1 MLIAIDGVPP
11 CMQTNPVLAALLPFG
26 SASDGVWQQHVAWVD
41 ATNLGGGAAAIVC
54 IIGLYTV
61 PSACVMMADTLVD
74 SYLLLERILYGFLY
88 GRGLYVNELHASA
101 HYGALSCPHRYGR
114 GLYVNELMAKK
125 FSLLGC
131 VALLIASAV
140 QVRPLMA
147 SNGLYQPLMASHGL
161 G

>member
-1 MLIAIDGVPP
+1 
-11 CMQTNPVLAALLPFG
+11 MQTNPVLAAWLPFG

-61 PSACVMMADTLVD
+61 PSAGVMMADTLVD
-74 SYLLLERILYGFLY
+74 SYLLLERILYGFL
-88 GRGLYVNELHASA
+88 
-101 HYGALSCPHRYGR
+101 YGR

-147 SNGLYQPLMASHGL
+147 TDGL
-161 G
+161 

>member
-1 MLIAIDGVPP
+1 MLIATDGVPP
-11 CMQTNPVLAALLPFG
+11 CMQTNPVLAAWLPFG

-88 GRGLYVNELHASA
+88 GRGLYVNEL
-101 HYGALSCPHRYGR
+101 
-114 GLYVNELMAKK
+114 MAKK

-147 SNGLYQPLMASHGL
+147 TDGLL
-161 G
+161 